1 MLILSPFVFGVAH
14 HCRFWVLHE
23 NTEQILFWFLLSIY
37 WSKQNTDKILI
48 YVFTKIINTEI
59 FTALWPWSTNVTAS
73 SLANCRL
80 ACWGSIG
87 STAAICV
94 ITLDINKSSMIQQK
108 NSTLSNYVCIKQS
121 QQVKMAVFRP
131 FCRMSNTSSLLMWHL
146 QSESLQWR
154 APASGDMVIQTS
166 TVPLLTG
173 FVFNLFSVASIA
185 LSTHFFSLFHKGGQL
200 RTCFSEA
207 SVKLRGRES

>member
-59 FTALWPWSTNVTAS
+59 FTAS

-131 FCRMSNTSSLLMWHL
+131 FCQMSNTSSLLMWPL
-146 QSESLQWR
+146 QSESLQCR

-207 SVKLRGRES
+207 SVKLRGHES